1 MSSIRFT
8 TRIDED
14 RTIRLPE
21 GVEIGP
27 GNVEVTIVQPCGSAD
42 EARAARTS
50 LADWAEQHAEHWG
63 RRLSAA
69 DVSSFTD
76 RRF

>member
-1 MSSIRFT
+1 MSTIRFT
-8 TRIDED
+8 TRIDD
-14 RTIRLPE
+14 NRRIQLPE

-27 GNVEVTIVQPCGSAD
+27 GNVEVTIVQPCRPAG
-42 EARAARTS
+42 EARAPRSS

-63 RRLSAA
+63 KRLSAV
-69 DVSSFTD
+69 DVSTFTD